1 MKRRICALF
10 LLLTGFLPAQD
21 LLREDL
27 ESCYRNWRQ
36 SILTRNSDGWAKAT
50 AVHRQME
57 VKNRIR
63 SEKKAFPAAVFDL
76 PGQPPAIEGLK
87 FLALKRSGPT
97 AAIYYF
103 GTIDFGAGATAP
115 RSLLSLHFV
124 GAGRS
129 WLYDRAM
136 FENLVA
142 LPDVQGELEQGK
154 LGYLDERPDLLPKGQ
169 IPPVPAE
176 VREAPFIAKVYVY
189 CPGREVRVQV
199 NGISQ
204 HHAINDK
211 VAELVIGGA
220 RPGENT
226 VQLLVQ
232 DMPEATEREDLAVR
246 VYVLS
251 QIEGIMPI
259 KAYEYLLKPGNNS
272 QGFHKGSFTVDPA
285 MIRRL
290 TGQNP

>member
-1 MKRRICALF
+1 MF
-10 LLLTGFLPAQD
+10 LLLAGLLPAQN

-27 ESCYRNWRQ
+27 ERCYRSWRQ
-36 SILTRNSDGWAKAT
+36 SILTRNPAVWENIT
-50 AVHRQME
+50 APHRRME

-63 SEKKAFPAAVFDL
+63 SEKNAFPAAVFDL

-87 FLALKRSGPT
+87 FLTLKRSGPT
-97 AAIYYF
+97 AALYYF
-103 GTIDFGAGATAP
+103 GTIDFGVGATAP

-124 GAGRS
+124 GADRS

-154 LGYLDERPDLLPKGQ
+154 LDYLDERPDLLPKGQ

-176 VREAPFIAKVYVY
+176 VGEAPFIAKVYVY

-220 RPGENT
+220 KPGENT
-226 VQLLVQ
+226 VQVLVQ

-251 QIEGIMPI
+251 QIEGVLPV
-259 KAYEYLLKPGNNS
+259 KAYEYLLKPGSNAP
-272 QGFHKGSFTVDPA
+272 GFQKGSFTVDAA
-285 MIRRL
+285 MIGRL